1 MAVASDSN
9 MFCLIVTNVV
19 PFNFIFQKTRKKNNS
34 SFLLFSFR
42 VFLGT
47 IWSGTLVDL
56 YMISRRW
63 AHTLRSSWSRSCSRV
78 GPALRYSSW
87 SINHSLA
94 RASSAISANNSSS
107 SSGANPISA
116 TGIAATLDGRGA
128 VLLRTSQN
136 HLSK

>member
-56 YMISRRW
+56 YMISRR
-63 AHTLRSSWSRSCSRV
+63 
-78 GPALRYSSW
+78 
-87 SINHSLA
+87 
-94 RASSAISANNSSS
+94 
-107 SSGANPISA
+107 
-116 TGIAATLDGRGA
+116 
-128 VLLRTSQN
+128 
-136 HLSK
+136 